1 MDGKTPADANSVGVL
16 FLKDSFATGLIF
28 KTVGFGDGLSLLMI
42 KTASAAI
49 ACVALAAPAM
59 AGPYANVENNAGW
72 AGSQFAGSSTDLHLG
87 WEGSNG
93 VASYYLQGGPTLL
106 SPNGGEA
113 EVELGGKLGGSL
125 AATEDGK
132 LSFYGEFAF
141 LTGDAANGYG
151 TKVGAKYK
159 F

>member
-1 MDGKTPADANSVGVL
+1 M
-16 FLKDSFATGLIF
+16 
-28 KTVGFGDGLSLLMI
+28 LSYNPSML

-49 ACVALAAPAM
+49 ACVALAAPAV
-59 AGPYANVENNAGW
+59 AGPYANIENNAGW
-72 AGSQFAGSSTDLHLG
+72 AGSTFAGSSTDLHVG
-87 WEGSNG
+87 YEGENG
-93 VASYYLQGGPTLL
+93 ALSYYLQGGPTLV

-113 EVELGGKLGGSL
+113 EVELGGKIGGGI
-125 AATEDGK
+125 AATEK

>member
-28 KTVGFGDGLSLLMI
+28 RTVGFGDGLSLLMI

-59 AGPYANVENNAGW
+59 AGPYVNVENNAGW
-72 AGSQFAGSSTDLHLG
+72 AGSTFAGSATDLHLG
-87 WEGSNG
+87 YEGGND
-93 VASYYLQGGPTLL
+93 VASFYIQGGPTYAQ
-106 SPNGGEA
+106 PNGLEGETI
-113 EVELGGKLGGSL
+113 LTGKLGGSVK
-125 AATEDGK
+125 AAEK
-132 LSFYGEFAF
+132 LSIYGELSAAF
-141 LTGDAANGYG
+141 DEVNGYG
-151 TKVGAKYK
+151 SKVGAKYS